1 MTHWKTI
8 LKELQEEKELLNLL
22 QLEFHKLK
30 RRKTVWLLMLSSIVM
45 PFVALIYFSREVASG
60 ISAIQFYKW
69 AVFSYTPWIIL
80 PVILGMLSTLIIY
93 TENQND
99 VLKQLWIIPISKMKF
114 FFSKFIVLFLFSMSF
129 MLISA
134 ILSGSLGTAFGYFDF
149 DWESSNFLFSKSL
162 EIGSVISLAM
172 MPVLAV
178 ALIQKGYIL
187 PVCVTL
193 LYTFSGF
200 LLLMVNPYLHPLS
213 SAAALI
219 VQNIPG
225 VTLGQSLNI
234 SMAISCIGL
243 WDIISV
249 FLAYKILKLG
259 K

>member
-99 VLKQLWIIPISKMKF
+99 VLKQLWIIPISKIKF

-134 ILSGSLGTAFGYFDF
+134 ILSGLLGTAFGYFDF
-149 DWESSNFLFSKSL
+149 DWESSNFLLSKKFGNRLCNFTGNDAGTCSSFNTKRIYSASMCYIAL
-162 EIGSVISLAM
+162 YIFRISFAN
-172 MPVLAV
+172 
-178 ALIQKGYIL
+178 G
-187 PVCVTL
+187 
-193 LYTFSGF
+193 
-200 LLLMVNPYLHPLS
+200 
-213 SAAALI
+213 
-219 VQNIPG
+219 
-225 VTLGQSLNI
+225 
-234 SMAISCIGL
+234 
-243 WDIISV
+243 
-249 FLAYKILKLG
+249 
-259 K
+259 